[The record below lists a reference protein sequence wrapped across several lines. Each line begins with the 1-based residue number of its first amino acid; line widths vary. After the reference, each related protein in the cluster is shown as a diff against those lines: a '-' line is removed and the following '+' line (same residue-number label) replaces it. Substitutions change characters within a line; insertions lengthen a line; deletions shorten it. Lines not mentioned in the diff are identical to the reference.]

1 MKENEEE
8 KVGCGCSCSSC
19 GGCTPEAN
27 EEKDFD
33 MEDGILTFTDEDG
46 KDVEFQV
53 LDTIAVDDKEYLV
66 VIPLDE
72 ENEDEDEKGVVI
84 LEIKEED
91 GEEVYDTVVDEEEG
105 TKVFELFQKQWEA
118 EEDEIEEED
127 EKE

>member
-8 KVGCGCSCSSC
+8 VGCGCSCSSC
-19 GGCTPEAN
+19 AGCASEAN
-27 EEKDFD
+27 EGQDFD

-105 TKVFELFQKQWEA
+105 AKVFELFQKQWEA
-118 EEDEIEEED
+118 EEDEIAEED